1 MRRPHAAALLLALA
15 AAMACLA
22 AAVDSSD
29 REGVFVG
36 YKEVGVDGVDGDDGA
51 AANGGAADGADAGGD
66 AAADVQNDGAGAG
79 NDADADT
86 LAAEAA
92 VAAASEL
99 QAAAAELGRTVVL
112 FTQFGPIKV
121 KLLEKLAPR
130 ATSLVWDLAEHR
142 GCNDC
147 AFYRNE
153 ARPASGDGP
162 PYALLQGRMPE
173 LAQVVLGLAA
183 GGCLFMLMPGG
194 GGGPP
199 REGNIEVKMGHAC
212 FIPETKDFFIAY
224 KDHPEWET
232 SHTVWG
238 LVDEWFATDLMISQQ
253 YKKVHN
259 PEYGTEMR
267 MLKVEVP
274 YKLAVEGD
282 TTWDGLLG
290 PLH

>member
-36 YKEVGVDGVDGDDGA
+36 YKVVGVAGVDGDDGA

-147 AFYRNE
+147 AFYRCVH
-153 ARPASGDGP
+153 ASVHAGEG
-162 PYALLQGRMPE
+162 QGR
-173 LAQVVLGLAA
+173 GAA
-183 GGCLFMLMPGG
+183 C
-194 GGGPP
+194 
-199 REGNIEVKMGHAC
+199 V
-212 FIPETKDFFIAY
+212 
-224 KDHPEWET
+224 WEAA
-232 SHTVWG
+232 
-238 LVDEWFATDLMISQQ
+238 LRC
-253 YKKVHN
+253 
-259 PEYGTEMR
+259 TER
-267 MLKVEVP
+267 AWVP
-274 YKLAVEGD
+274 CY
-282 TTWDGLLG
+282 
-290 PLH
+290 